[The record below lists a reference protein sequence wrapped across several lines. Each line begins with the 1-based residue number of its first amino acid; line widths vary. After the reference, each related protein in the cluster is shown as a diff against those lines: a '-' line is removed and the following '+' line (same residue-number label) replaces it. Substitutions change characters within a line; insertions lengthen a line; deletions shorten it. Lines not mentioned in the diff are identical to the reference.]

1 MDCCNSLL
9 LVDVES
15 EALLELTLSTV
26 LEVSS
31 EFDPMEFKLAVGSGE
46 LVRVEGVEESVELE
60 LFFEL
65 EGLLEL
71 AKSVGLEV
79 LEELVEELSLE
90 VLVIDGLFASAL
102 TC

>member
-1 MDCCNSLL
+1 M

-15 EALLELTLSTV
+15 EVLLELTLSTV

-31 EFDPMEFKLAVGSGE
+31 ELDPTEFKLAVGLEE

-60 LFFEL
+60 IFFEL
-65 EGLLEL
+65 EELL
-71 AKSVGLEV
+71 GLEESVESEV
-79 LEELVEELSLE
+79 LKEFVDELSLE
-90 VLVIDGLFASAL
+90 VLVIDGLLVSAL